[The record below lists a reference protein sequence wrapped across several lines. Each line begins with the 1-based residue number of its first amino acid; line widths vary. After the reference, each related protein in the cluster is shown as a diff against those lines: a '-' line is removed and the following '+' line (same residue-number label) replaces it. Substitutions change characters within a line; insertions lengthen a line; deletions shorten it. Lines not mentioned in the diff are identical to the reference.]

1 MLIKVAAVERGS
13 VGYISLAAD
22 WRFASR
28 VWLCGPSFSSNR
40 KLSSSG
46 QDSRGA
52 VADELALQI

>member
-1 MLIKVAAVERGS
+1 

-22 WRFASR
+22 WRFSSR